1 MFTEVKVLQA
11 LRHPNIIKLKESY
24 KTHSNKLVLILEHAE
39 GGDLKARI
47 NSRKGQFFS
56 EEQVRRRIIRLDF
69 AVMPR
74 AKILPRAQSAAPR
87 P

>member
-24 KTHSNKLVLILEHAE
+24 KTQSNKLVLILEYAE

-47 NSRKGQFFS
+47 DTQKGQFFP
-56 EEQVRRRIIRLDF
+56 EE
-69 AVMPR
+69 
-74 AKILPRAQSAAPR
+74 KIKG
-87 P
+87 